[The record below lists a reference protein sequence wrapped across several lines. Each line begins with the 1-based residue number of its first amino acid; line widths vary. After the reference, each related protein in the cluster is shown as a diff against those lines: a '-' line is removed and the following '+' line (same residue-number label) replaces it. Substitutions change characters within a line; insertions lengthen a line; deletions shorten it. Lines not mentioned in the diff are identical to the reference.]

1 MYDLR
6 SSPMILAPSARFLTE
21 FPFSLMCLPGHSKGP
36 GEKEIK
42 ALVSNFALGEPRRLL
57 PSSRPPRPGGGGVP
71 LEEEAAK
78 LSLGNDPTEKEG
90 GKIQDDILG
99 GGGGGEARWPEDLS
113 TASDQRHDA
122 KRKGPHSSKS
132 SAPPTLSRAE
142 AALDSISDL
151 HDAPSSSFNSHREP
165 SQTCISH
172 GGRGGA
178 PHHTSISRI
187 YFVFFCFEIG
197 SLPICSFGVSSV
209 YDLAGLIS

>member
-1 MYDLR
+1 MR
-6 SSPMILAPSARFLTE
+6 RW
-21 FPFSLMCLPGHSKGP
+21 
-36 GEKEIK
+36 
-42 ALVSNFALGEPRRLL
+42 RLL
-57 PSSRPPRPGGGGVP
+57 PSPRPPRPCGGGVP

-151 HDAPSSSFNSHREP
+151 HEALLL
-165 SQTCISH
+165 
-172 GGRGGA
+172 
-178 PHHTSISRI
+178 
-187 YFVFFCFEIG
+187 
-197 SLPICSFGVSSV
+197 LPILNVSQAKHAFPTEEE
-209 YDLAGLIS
+209 AGLPINNSNSNQSDRSL

>member
-1 MYDLR
+1 MR
-6 SSPMILAPSARFLTE
+6 R
-21 FPFSLMCLPGHSKGP
+21 
-36 GEKEIK
+36 
-42 ALVSNFALGEPRRLL
+42 RRLL
-57 PSSRPPRPGGGGVP
+57 PSPRPPRPCGGGVP

-78 LSLGNDPTEKEG
+78 LSLGKDPTEKGSGE
-90 GKIQDDILG
+90 IMDDILG

-122 KRKGPHSSKS
+122 KRKGQLLSKS

-151 HDAPSSSFNSHREP
+151 HEALLLLHSILTV

-178 PHHTSISRI
+178 PHHTSTTPTSQIDLCNSRKDEKRKSRVGAVP
-187 YFVFFCFEIG
+187 FLGRVKVPN
-197 SLPICSFGVSSV
+197 SPL
-209 YDLAGLIS
+209 GLDQEK